1 MFITHTNIHTCG
13 HSSYVDTDYCRPY
26 HKALEIATY
35 MDKADSEK
43 GENPTEIDENVL
55 LTLLAEWRRR
65 CAHESEDRGKP
76 RNYKCDGC
84 LTELLERTG
93 LAEVWEGEESKRAN

>member
-1 MFITHTNIHTCG
+1 
-13 HSSYVDTDYCRPY
+13 
-26 HKALEIATY
+26 
-35 MDKADSEK
+35 MDKPDSEK

-84 LTELLERTG
+84 LTEVLERTG